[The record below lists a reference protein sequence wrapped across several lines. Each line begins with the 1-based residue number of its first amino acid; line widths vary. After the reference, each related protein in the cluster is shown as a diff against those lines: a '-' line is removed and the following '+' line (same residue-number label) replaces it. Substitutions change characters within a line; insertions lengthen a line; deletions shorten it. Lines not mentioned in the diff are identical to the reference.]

1 MCQGK
6 NRHPGQD
13 LTQKIISNIYLK
25 HVGFTRIFC
34 VSIFWGEI
42 GFSPME
48 YLETEVK
55 FYLSSIDP
63 IRTRVID
70 LGAVFKHRTF
80 ETNIRFEDAEKS
92 LIQKK
97 SLLRLR
103 KDNKITLTF
112 KSKPPFKD
120 HQFKVLKEFEVEVSD
135 FDTMEHILKSLGFK
149 EEQVYEKWREI
160 YVLGDTH
167 LCLDTMPYG
176 DFLEIEGK
184 KESIRQ
190 LASQIGLLWE
200 KRILLNYLAIF
211 DIIKR
216 QLNLSFYDVTFSNF
230 NNIRFDMAPYLKL
243 IEADAH

>member
-1 MCQGK
+1 
-6 NRHPGQD
+6 
-13 LTQKIISNIYLK
+13 
-25 HVGFTRIFC
+25 
-34 VSIFWGEI
+34 
-42 GFSPME
+42 ME

-55 FYLSSIDP
+55 FYLPSIDP
-63 IRTRVID
+63 IRTRMID

-92 LIQKK
+92 LIQKN

-112 KSKPPFKD
+112 KTEPPFKN
-120 HQFKVLKEFEVEVSD
+120 HQVKTLKEFEVEVSD

-160 YVLGDTH
+160 YVMGDTH

-184 KESIRQ
+184 KESIQ
-190 LASQIGLLWE
+190 LLASQIGLLWE
-200 KRILLNYLAIF
+200 KRILMNYLAIF

-216 QLNLSFYDVTFSNF
+216 QLNLSFYDVTFGNF
-230 NNIRFDMAPYLKL
+230 NNIRVDMAPYLKL
-243 IEADAH
+243 IEADVH

>member
-1 MCQGK
+1 
-6 NRHPGQD
+6 
-13 LTQKIISNIYLK
+13 
-25 HVGFTRIFC
+25 
-34 VSIFWGEI
+34 
-42 GFSPME
+42 ME

-55 FYLSSIDP
+55 FYLPNMDS
-63 IRTRVID
+63 IRTRMID

-103 KDNKITLTF
+103 KDKKITLTY
-112 KSKPPFKD
+112 KCEPPFKD
-120 HQFKVLKEFEVEVSD
+120 NQFKILKEFEVEVSD
-135 FDTMEHILKSLGFK
+135 FDAMEHILKSLGFQG
-149 EEQVYEKWREI
+149 EQVYEKWRET
-160 YVLGDTH
+160 YVFGDTN

-184 KESIRQ
+184 KESIQQ
-190 LASQIGLLWE
+190 LSSKIGLLWE

-230 NNIRFDMAPYLKL
+230 NNIRFDMSQYLNL
-243 IEADAH
+243 IEADVLH

>member
-1 MCQGK
+1 MK
-6 NRHPGQD
+6 
-13 LTQKIISNIYLK
+13 
-25 HVGFTRIFC
+25 
-34 VSIFWGEI
+34 
-42 GFSPME
+42 

-55 FYLSSIDP
+55 FYLPNIDSV
-63 IRTRVID
+63 RTRLIE

-80 ETNIRFEDAEKS
+80 ETNIRFEDPEKS
-92 LIQKK
+92 LIKNK

-103 KDNKITLTF
+103 KDKKITLTF
-112 KSKPPFKD
+112 KSEPPLKED
-120 HQFKVLKEFEVEVSD
+120 QFKILKEFEVEVSD

-160 YVLGDTH
+160 YVFGDTH

-176 DFLEIEGK
+176 DFLEIEGT
-184 KESIRQ
+184 KESIQQ
-190 LASQIGLLWE
+190 LALKIGLLWE

-216 QLNLSFYDVTFSNF
+216 QLNLSFYDVTFGNF
-230 NNIRFDMAPYLKL
+230 NNVRFDMAQYLKL